1 MKFAKLLLGAA
12 MVCSALTWA
21 APAASADGSPLTIRV
36 AGRGDGYCLDNFA
49 SGGGQNNSPVGLW
62 ACTGGATQL
71 WRLREFNAGATYNYE
86 LVNNAS
92 GRCLDYPAS
101 AGENPG
107 AQFNVYDCLNGAS
120 NGQNLARRRLSD
132 GTDALI
138 SPKGPGNLA
147 VDAYAS
153 SWVGNGSP
161 VGLWEY
167 WGDPGNK
174 LQHWY

>member
-1 MKFAKLLLGAA
+1 MARFIHLTIIFLAWGGFVDKLRLLWRRPSTPAVG
-12 MVCSALTWA
+12 VFCALLFVF
-21 APAASADGSPLTIRV
+21 ASAMTISLPPL
-36 AGRGDGYCLDNFA
+36 Y
-49 SGGGQNNSPVGLW
+49 
-62 ACTGGATQL
+62 
-71 WRLREFNAGATYNYE
+71 RE
-86 LVNNAS
+86 LP
-92 GRCLDYPAS
+92 LLI
-101 AGENPG
+101 PG